1 MSKSL
6 PFDTAPGAAE
16 AGEELRRLKALL
28 PSHLMYLGWFAKG
41 DPLSKIASL
50 AKVRSMQR
58 TFETIRN
65 VLRVETNEEAAAIF
79 RRFEKDLDD
88 D

>member
-16 AGEELRRLKALL
+16 AGEKLKRLKTLL
-28 PSHLMYLGWFAKG
+28 PSHLMYLGWFAEGK
-41 DPLSKIASL
+41 PLSEISSL

-58 TFETIRN
+58 TFEIIRAN
-65 VLRVETNEEAAAIF
+65 LGVQTNEEAVALF
-79 RRFEKDLDD
+79 QRFEDDLED
-88 D
+88 